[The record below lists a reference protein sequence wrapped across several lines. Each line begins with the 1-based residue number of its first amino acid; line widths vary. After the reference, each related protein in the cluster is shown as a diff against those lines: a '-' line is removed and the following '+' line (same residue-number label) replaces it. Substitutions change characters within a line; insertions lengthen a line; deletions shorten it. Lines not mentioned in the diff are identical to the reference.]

1 MASIIDDD
9 IIARV
14 KEESDIVEWI
24 GRYTKLEKKGRNYMG
39 LCPFH
44 SEKTPSFSVQPE
56 KGYYHC
62 FGCGAGGDIIN
73 FLMEKEGLGFI
84 DAVEKLAESLHIE
97 LRPATKNPAVEEKNR
112 RIFAANREAAVY
124 YMKILS
130 RNKYALAY
138 LNGRGIGRDTILA
151 FGLGFAPAG
160 GDQLLGHM
168 KRAGFSEALLYEAN
182 LLSRNRERNNY
193 FDRFR
198 NRIIFPIVD
207 TKSRVVGFGG
217 RVLDDSKPKYLNSSD
232 TPVYKKSR
240 ELYGLNRVAK
250 TSDREKILLVEG
262 YMDVISLHA
271 SGISYAVASLGTSL
285 TTEQARRIKRFG
297 KQVYICYDAD
307 EAGRKAT
314 NRAIDIL
321 LKEDVRPRIVLLER
335 GADPDDYIREHGKIA
350 FEAQLARGVS
360 APEYQV
366 EILEES
372 YNLHDAASL
381 SEFLREVTKVI
392 EKIPSP
398 VERDVYAKKFAERY
412 GVRSESFRREMG
424 KFTHKRED
432 LSRRE
437 KQTDSERPLW
447 TQLLLYALEQEDFY
461 DIAAKN
467 DAWQWVVGE
476 ADRHAFD
483 FLGELYQE
491 GVKNGTRRVRFLDA
505 YPTYEAL
512 FMRSAKSLD
521 LQRGEEIVR
530 ELAERLYE
538 EGLRNRSE
546 KLLSDIQTI
555 EKEGTQSGDDLR
567 QKLQELTEI
576 NRRLHELE
584 KGEPS

>member
-182 LLSRNRERNNY
+182 LLSRNRERNTY

-491 GVKNGTRRVRFLDA
+491 GVENGTRRVRFLDA

>member
-491 GVKNGTRRVRFLDA
+491 GVENGTRRVRFLDA

>member
-182 LLSRNRERNNY
+182 LLSRNRERNTY

>member
-182 LLSRNRERNNY
+182 LLSRNRERNTY

-350 FEAQLARGVS
+350 FEAQLVRGVS

-467 DAWQWVVGE
+467 DAWQWIVGE

-491 GVKNGTRRVRFLDA
+491 GVENGTRRVRFLDA

>member
-14 KEESDIVEWI
+14 KKESDIVEWI

-182 LLSRNRERNNY
+182 LLSRNRECNTY